1 MSASPSAQ
9 LLHDLRLAMTAA
21 LSSRRPILHHL
32 NADNSWLLQIPRPT
46 SATRKGSQIYY
57 NILIDPWFTGGQTDI
72 SWWFSLQFHAIPS
85 AVQSIREVEELI
97 RRNEVVARG
106 DEESEGEQHGEGAID
121 AVAISHEF
129 TDHCH
134 EETLKQVGRD
144 VPVFAV
150 RKAVKLIQSWRHFR
164 IVVQVPVYEPGDG
177 LDWRETSLLPLPA
190 WIGISRL
197 EQKSDPVGLHAAL
210 MIAFDN
216 GRRSSAA
223 GQSIEHIN
231 EDDAAEALF
240 HTPHGISHGAIST
253 IIEQADPPI
262 KTIALLHGLSDVK
275 VGETPLGP
283 ALQIN
288 LGARNGAHVQQAL
301 RAKYWFGTHDEVK
314 KGSGIVA
321 KMIKS
326 RIMAL
331 DPVLAEEQSRGTLS
345 KEAAKACLASY
356 EELGS
361 GASRVLE
368 CSEQ

>member
-1 MSASPSAQ
+1 MSASPSTQ
-9 LLHDLRLAMTAA
+9 LLADLRSAMTAA
-21 LSSRRPILHHL
+21 LSSRRPVLHHL

-46 SATRKGSQIYY
+46 SATRKGSRIYY

-97 RRNEVVARG
+97 WRNEAMARG
-106 DEESEGEQHGEGAID
+106 EDENDGEQHGEGAID
-121 AVAISHEF
+121 AVALSHEF

-134 EETLKQVGRD
+134 EETLKEVGKD
-144 VPVFAV
+144 VPIFAAK
-150 RKAVKLIQSWRHFR
+150 KAAKLIQGWHHFR
-164 IVVQVPVYEPGDG
+164 TVVSVPVYKPGDG

-223 GQSIEHIN
+223 GQSVEHIDE
-231 EDDAAEALF
+231 EDTAEALF
-240 HTPHGISHGAIST
+240 HTPHGISHGAIAT
-253 IIEQADPPI
+253 IIQQANPSI
-262 KTIALLHGLSDVK
+262 RTIALLHGLSDVK

-301 RAKYWFGTHDEVK
+301 QARYWLATHDEVK

-326 RIMAL
+326 RSMQL
-331 DPVLAEEQSRGTLS
+331 DAVLAEEQSKGSLS

-361 GASRVLE
+361 GISRVLD
-368 CSEQ
+368 

>member
-9 LLHDLRLAMTAA
+9 LSHDLRLAMTTA

-32 NADNSWLLQIPRPT
+32 NADNSWLLQIPRPP
-46 SATRKGSQIYY
+46 SATRKGSQVYY

-97 RRNEVVARG
+97 WRNEALASG
-106 DEESEGEQHGEGAID
+106 KEEDEAEQHGDGAID

-134 EETLKQVGRD
+134 EETLREVGRD
-144 VPVFAV
+144 VLIFAV
-150 RKAVKLIQSWRHFR
+150 KKAAKLIQSWKHFR
-164 IVVQVPVYEPGDG
+164 TVVQVPVYKPGDR

-216 GRRSSAA
+216 GRHSS
-223 GQSIEHIN
+223 GTGGSTEHVDV
-231 EDDAAEALF
+231 DDAAEALF

-253 IIEQADPPI
+253 IIEQAEPPI

-288 LGARNGAHVQQAL
+288 LGARNGVHVQQAL
-301 RAKYWFGTHDEVK
+301 QAKYWFGTHD
-314 KGSGIVA
+314 
-321 KMIKS
+321 
-326 RIMAL
+326 
-331 DPVLAEEQSRGTLS
+331 
-345 KEAAKACLASY
+345 
-356 EELGS
+356 
-361 GASRVLE
+361 
-368 CSEQ
+368 

>member
-1 MSASPSAQ
+1 MSASPTAQ
-9 LLHDLRLAMTAA
+9 LLHDLRLAMTTA

-32 NADNSWLLQIPRPT
+32 NADNSWLLQIPRPA
-46 SATRKGSQIYY
+46 SATRKGSRVYY

-85 AVQSIREVEELI
+85 AVQSIQEVEELI
-97 RRNEVVARG
+97 WRNEAVARG
-106 DEESEGEQHGEGAID
+106 DGEGDGEQRGEAAID

-134 EETLKQVGRD
+134 EATLREVGRD

-150 RKAVKLIQSWRHFR
+150 KKAAKLIQGWKHFR
-164 IVVQVPVYEPGDG
+164 TVVQVPVYKPGDR

-210 MIAFDN
+210 MIAFEN
-216 GRRSSAA
+216 GRRSSIA
-223 GQSIEHIN
+223 GQNGEHVDA
-231 EDDAAEALF
+231 DDTAEALL
-240 HTPHGISHGAIST
+240 HTPHGISHVAVST
-253 IIEQADPPI
+253 IISQADPPI
-262 KTIALLHGLSDVK
+262 RTIALLHGLSDVK

-288 LGARNGAHVQQAL
+288 LGARNGVHVQQAL
-301 RAKYWFGTHDEVK
+301 QASSWFGTHDEVK

-326 RIMAL
+326 RSMPL
-331 DPVLAEEQSRGTLS
+331 VDVLAQEQSSGRLS

-361 GASRVLE
+361 GISRVLD
-368 CSEQ
+368 